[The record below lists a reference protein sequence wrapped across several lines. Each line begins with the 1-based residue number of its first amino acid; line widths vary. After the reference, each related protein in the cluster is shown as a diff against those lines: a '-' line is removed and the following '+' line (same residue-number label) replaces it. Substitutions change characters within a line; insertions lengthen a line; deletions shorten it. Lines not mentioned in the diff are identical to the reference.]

1 MADIIEVKPE
11 DKRTEILHN
20 IAIRLAKL
28 NVDVQMDVAVPTL
41 EFLQDIEDKTADDLR
56 RIKEQTKFIDVLT
69 GVDYRDRLQN
79 LFTEKFAVMS
89 DEHLKEYLDGL
100 IYEEAIAEV
109 NLQIVPALE
118 EVQQELLYGVFEKPT
133 LQ

>member
-1 MADIIEVKPE
+1 MTDLIVTPE
-11 DKRTEILHN
+11 QKRTDTLHA
-20 IAIRLAKL
+20 IAARLAKINIDAQL
-28 NVDVQMDVAVPTL
+28 EVAVATL
-41 EFLQDIEDKTADDLR
+41 EFLEDIEDKTADDLR
-56 RIKEQTKFIDVLT
+56 KIKDQSKLVDVID
-69 GVDYRDRLQN
+69 GNEYKDRLQN

-118 EVQQELLYGVFEKPT
+118 EVQQELLYGVFSKPT

>member
-1 MADIIEVKPE
+1 MTDLIVTPE
-11 DKRTEILHN
+11 QKRTDTLHA
-20 IAIRLAKL
+20 IAARLAKL
-28 NVDVQMDVAVPTL
+28 NIDAQLEVAVATL
-41 EFLQDIEDKTADDLR
+41 EFLEDIEDKTADDLR
-56 RIKEQTKFIDVLT
+56 KIKDQSKLVDVID
-69 GVDYRDRLQN
+69 GNEYKDRLQN

-118 EVQQELLYGVFEKPT
+118 EVQQELLYGVFSKPT

>member
-1 MADIIEVKPE
+1 MTDLIVTPE
-11 DKRTEILHN
+11 QKRTDTLHA
-20 IAIRLAKL
+20 IAARLAKL
-28 NVDVQMDVAVPTL
+28 NIDAQLEVAVATL
-41 EFLQDIEDKTADDLR
+41 EFLEDIEDKTADDLR
-56 RIKEQTKFIDVLT
+56 KIKDQSKLVDVID
-69 GVDYRDRLQN
+69 GNEYKDRLQN
-79 LFTEKFAVMS
+79 LFTEKFSVMS

-118 EVQQELLYGVFEKPT
+118 EVQQELLYGVFSKPT

>member
-1 MADIIEVKPE
+1 MTDLIVTPE
-11 DKRTEILHN
+11 QKRTDTLHA
-20 IAIRLAKL
+20 IAARLAKL
-28 NVDVQMDVAVPTL
+28 NIDAQLEVAVATL
-41 EFLQDIEDKTADDLR
+41 EFLEDIEDKTADDLR
-56 RIKEQTKFIDVLT
+56 KIKDQSKLVDIID
-69 GVDYRDRLQN
+69 GNEYKDRLQN

-118 EVQQELLYGVFEKPT
+118 EVQQELLYGVFSKPT

>member
-1 MADIIEVKPE
+1 MTDLIVTPE
-11 DKRTEILHN
+11 QKRTDTLHA
-20 IAIRLAKL
+20 IAARLAKINIDAQL
-28 NVDVQMDVAVPTL
+28 EVAVATL
-41 EFLQDIEDKTADDLR
+41 EFLEDIEDKTADDLR
-56 RIKEQTKFIDVLT
+56 KIKDQSKL
-69 GVDYRDRLQN
+69 VDIIGGNEYKDRLQN
-79 LFTEKFAVMS
+79 LFTEKFDVMS

-118 EVQQELLYGVFEKPT
+118 EVQQELLYGVFSKPT

>member
-1 MADIIEVKPE
+1 MTDLIVTSEQ
-11 DKRTEILHN
+11 KRTDTLHA
-20 IAIRLAKL
+20 IAARLAKL
-28 NVDVQMDVAVPTL
+28 NIDAQLEVAVATL
-41 EFLQDIEDKTADDLR
+41 EFLEDIEDKTADDLR
-56 RIKEQTKFIDVLT
+56 KIKDQSKLVDVID
-69 GVDYRDRLQN
+69 GNEYKDRLQN
-79 LFTEKFAVMS
+79 LFTEKFSVMS

-118 EVQQELLYGVFEKPT
+118 EVQQELLYGVFSKPT